1 MYSSW
6 NYAPYSDYFP
16 TCSGYFYSNPCFN
29 NESFHFCTTCRICS
43 IFWLPF
49 NTADKICRGIGLIMK
64 KVSLKYGQQ
73 SVTKDK
79 RQAVSLPLMSSMNWF
94 LLPQMT
100 EPLQNRMEVW
110 NMYHGLQF
118 AKIINLL
125 LMALNILRNSKLFG
139 IIQMEILF
147 TLTVVSARY
156 LIRISDI
163 RLFCQWHFLLFPERK
178 KSLRLDFLI

>member
-1 MYSSW
+1 M
-6 NYAPYSDYFP
+6 
-16 TCSGYFYSNPCFN
+16 
-29 NESFHFCTTCRICS
+29 
-43 IFWLPF
+43 
-49 NTADKICRGIGLIMK
+49 
-64 KVSLKYGQQ
+64 SLKYRRQ

-79 RQAVSLPLMSSMNWF
+79 QQAVSLPLMSSMNWF

-100 EPLQNRMEVW
+100 EPLQERMEVW

-156 LIRISDI
+156 LMDISDSVWCETMILQARININLIRWLTPLFRAANQKTAPTMVRLQIYSNKFITIREKLNYFFIRISGI
-163 RLFCQWHFLLFPERK
+163 SLFCQWHFLLFPERK
-178 KSLRLDFLI
+178 NHSD